1 MKTLLNNSLFLS
13 TYCDGS
19 TDNSTSEKEVIMVS
33 VLDDFQPK
41 VCYIKL
47 VEPPNTKADGTVAAI
62 DAAFDE
68 FEMPDYKNKTIGSA
82 ERIKEAGETPDIM
95 HYIITLKHL
104 WFMRDVIFC
113 MYPEISTLEQVAY
126 IVIPTLE

>member
-1 MKTLLNNSLFLS
+1 MSMSSTGDTYLNDKACVEFISQIAGCI

-68 FEMPDYKNKTIGSA
+68 FEMPDYKNKTIG
-82 ERIKEAGETPDIM
+82 
-95 HYIITLKHL
+95 
-104 WFMRDVIFC
+104 FC
-113 MYPEISTLEQVAY
+113 SDGAS
-126 IVIPTLE
+126 